1 MPVVRSDEVLSR
13 ATTNFNSIKSGFEYI
28 GIDTSEITSDSYG
41 RKIRE
46 LKPQLDSIV
55 ELEEQVD
62 ELTEQNTTLNSQV
75 SEDNTDFSDI
85 YDAIVTKGQSPFEND
100 RSTYAPAILDIG
112 ISTESFTDL
121 SYFFYE
127 NYRSPDDYWDLVNS
141 EVIRM
146 RAMIAKA
153 SFTGGNTYVIDLTGI
168 VNWDTSGLLMNNP
181 FYIDGTGNITLNFVL
196 GTNITTLKNLLC
208 AGNSIQAGS
217 TSKRINL
224 ILSGNGANIINMDA
238 MFSGLY
244 INTLD
249 LSGVVNAKP
258 NSLIGTF
265 NLSRFTGS
273 VNLNVIDTSLVTSF
287 KNCFSLMPQE
297 FTELDISDWSFETAG
312 DASYMFQSNCADAII
327 LPDGLDLVDIN
338 QLGMFYG
345 ANYITTI
352 ALDVTDSISQM
363 SYAHDNM
370 FRACSKLQNIV
381 TTKQWVIMSNME
393 YIFYDCV
400 KLTAA
405 PSIQFNVIQSG
416 KRSLNSAYR
425 NCSLLTTIDISI
437 VYNNSYAVTL
447 NNAFY
452 GCTAL
457 QHITGNLDM
466 SYIITPENVFSGC
479 NSLIDIETT
488 GSFGGLNNEATLTL
502 DLSASTVFNI
512 LKLITDLAANESG
525 KTRNIKLNATVYA
538 GLTTETQELATTKN
552 YTLISA

>member
-41 RKIRE
+41 TKIRE

-85 YDAIVTKGQSPFEND
+85 YNAIITKGQSPVEND
-100 RSTYAPAILDIG
+100 RSTYAPAILG
-112 ISTESFTDL
+112 ISSTVSFTDL

-127 NYRSPDDYWDLVNS
+127 NFRHPDDYWNLVNNK
-141 EVIRM
+141 VTRM
-146 RAMIAKA
+146 IAMIAKA
-153 SFTGGNTYVIDLTGI
+153 MFTGGNTYIIDLTGI
-168 VNWDTSGLLMNNP
+168 VTWDTSGLLMNNP
-181 FYIDGTGNITLNFVL
+181 FSIGGTGDITLNFVL

-208 AGNSIQAGS
+208 AGSFNQAGN
-217 TSKRINL
+217 TSNRINL

-249 LSGVVNAKP
+249 LSGIVNAKP
-258 NSLIGTF
+258 TSLINTF

-287 KNCFSLMPQE
+287 KNCFSSMIQE
-297 FTELDISDWSFETAG
+297 FTELNISDWSFETVR
-312 DASYMFQSNCADAII
+312 DVSYMFQNNYADAII
-327 LPDGLDLVDIN
+327 LPAGLDLVDIY
-338 QLGMFYG
+338 QGSMFWG
-345 ANYITTI
+345 AKYITTI
-352 ALDVTDSISQM
+352 ALDVTDSISQL

-416 KRSLNSAYR
+416 KRSLDSAYR

-466 SYIITPENVFSGC
+466 SYIVTPVNVFYGC
-479 NSLIDIETT
+479 TSLIDIETT
-488 GSFGGLNNEATLTL
+488 GSFGGLNTEDTLTL
-502 DLSASTVFNI
+502 DLSASAVFNI
-512 LKLITDLAANESG
+512 SKLITDLAANESG

-538 GLTTETQELATTKN
+538 GLTTETRELATTKN